1 MSDNPDY
8 LSDRDQVM
16 TALAEA
22 WEPPAHPLGD
32 QTTLPHFELADDE
45 EPPPDGLGFWV
56 DETDGFLYDAD
67 GEILELDSEGNVF
80 NADGRKLGHISE
92 VDQTGGRTGP
102 RFEVTNREEAEWALA
117 RRSDIEA
124 SILALKARLE
134 GYTRNL
140 QAQIQSEQRKLRWW
154 EYRFESGVIGVAR
167 RLLKGKGKTAQFDNG
182 RIAFRTVPPSTQIID
197 ESAAIA
203 WAEKWCPAIVKRKA
217 WVTATDI
224 KKAKAEV
231 EADTE
236 APQVLPFL
244 ATSEPR
250 ESISIKTGIERKI

>member
-80 NADGRKLGHISE
+80 SADGRKLGHISE
-92 VDQTGGRTGP
+92 VDRTDRHAP
-102 RFEVTNREEAEWALA
+102 ARFQVTNRDEAEWALA

-124 SILALKARLE
+124 SMVALRARQDAHF
-134 GYTRNL
+134 RHL
-140 QAQIQSEQRKLRWW
+140 QSQIDEQARKLRWW